1 MEERNTRLS
10 AEELAKRRKTVI
22 RHTATFIVI
31 CTFLSIMNSVT
42 TPSYPW
48 VLWVA
53 GCWGGGC
60 SAAMDILSAGLLNP
74 KT

>member
-10 AEELAKRRKTVI
+10 AEELAKRRKSVI
-22 RHTATFIVI
+22 CHTATFIAI

-53 GCWGGGC
+53 GCWGLGV
-60 SAAMDILSAGLLNP
+60 ALQWIYYLLDC
-74 KT
+74 

>member
-10 AEELAKRRKTVI
+10 DEELAKRRKSVI
-22 RHTATFIVI
+22 RHTATFIAI

-53 GCWGGGC
+53 GCWG
-60 SAAMDILSAGLLNP
+60 
-74 KT
+74 